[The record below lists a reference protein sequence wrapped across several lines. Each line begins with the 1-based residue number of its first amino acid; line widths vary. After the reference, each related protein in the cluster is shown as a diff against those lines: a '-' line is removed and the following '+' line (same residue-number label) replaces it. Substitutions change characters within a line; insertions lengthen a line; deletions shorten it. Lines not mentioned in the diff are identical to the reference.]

1 MGQKKWLPI
10 LDEQADLLAAWLH
23 LKVNVLQARG
33 LRNLP
38 YQSQRVSPAMLIG
51 IPMDWWNNI
60 QCIPFMFAGTASLMS
75 MMKFLTWRKKF
86 A

>member
-10 LDEQADLLAAWLH
+10 LDEQADLLAARLH
-23 LKVNVLQARG
+23 LKVNVLQARC

-38 YQSQRVSPAMLIG
+38 CHPQRVSSAMLTETL
-51 IPMDWWNNI
+51 MDWRNI
-60 QCIPFMFAGTASLMS
+60 QCIPFMFSGTASLMS